1 MLEDPRLRTLAR
13 AGFVAAVVAFAAW
26 GLRGTGHE
34 LADAVAATPVR
45 GLALAAGLVV
55 LGLLTTCGAW
65 LRLLAGY
72 GHPLAP
78 AAGRRVFF
86 VGQLGKYIPGSVWSM
101 GAHADLARGLGVPVR
116 VTVGTSLAFLG
127 LNVATAGLLALG
139 MLAAG
144 MPTLP
149 LPRWTGALG
158 ALGCAV
164 TLTPP
169 VVSRLGTLVSGSAG
183 TLRLGWGALG
193 SLVARMALTWTCYAG
208 ALVALVPA
216 TTAGRAAELLV
227 VAAGGFA
234 AAYVV
239 GVAVVVA
246 PAGVGAREVTLV
258 ALLAPAVGLATAT
271 AMALVTRV
279 LHTAA
284 DLALAALSACATSS
298 RRPCSSSRRTPSGH
312 PRAAPRPPRTRPERS
327 R

>member
-1 MLEDPRLRTLAR
+1 MKR
-13 AGFVAAVVAFAAW
+13 AVRITFLLAVVAFAAW
-26 GLRGTGHE
+26 GLHGSWRDL
-34 LADAVAATPVR
+34 LAAISATPVP
-45 GLALAAGLVV
+45 GLAVAAGLVL
-55 LGLLTTCGAW
+55 LGLMTTCGAW

-72 GHPLAP
+72 GHRLPP
-78 AAGRRVFF
+78 EDGRRIFF

-101 GAHADLARGLGVPVR
+101 GAHADLARSFGVPIR

-127 LNVATAGLLALG
+127 LNVATAGLLAFG

-149 LPRWTGALG
+149 LPRWAGALG
-158 ALGCAV
+158 ALACALA
-164 TLTPP
+164 LTPP
-169 VVSRLGTLVSGSAG
+169 VVARLGTLVAGRAG
-183 TLRLGWGALG
+183 TLRLTWRALG
-193 SLVARMALTWTCYAG
+193 VLVARMALTWTCYAG
-208 ALVALVPA
+208 ALVALVPG
-216 TTAGRAAELLV
+216 TTPGRTAELLA

-271 AMALVTRV
+271 AVALVTRV

-284 DLALAALSACATSS
+284 DLALAAVSSFGRRSTAPASA
-298 RRPCSSSRRTPSGH
+298 H
-312 PRAAPRPPRTRPERS
+312 RAG
-327 R
+327 